1 MLKFYTVKAL
11 ILAFSLLAV
20 CAAANFSSHD
30 DLTDSRANET
40 NYDVITEKSFVQ
52 SKHLGNCCLI
62 AALATLPGNAELRRQ
77 AVPDGQDF
85 MIGRGEFE
93 FNIHKLGV

>member
-20 CAAANFSSHD
+20 CAEANFSSHD
-30 DLTDSRANET
+30 DLTDSRANKT

-52 SKHLGNCCLI
+52 SKHLGNCCLV
-62 AALATLPGNAELRRQ
+62 AAMATLPGNADLF
-77 AVPDGQDF
+77 A
-85 MIGRGEFE
+85 
-93 FNIHKLGV
+93 KLSQTVKTS